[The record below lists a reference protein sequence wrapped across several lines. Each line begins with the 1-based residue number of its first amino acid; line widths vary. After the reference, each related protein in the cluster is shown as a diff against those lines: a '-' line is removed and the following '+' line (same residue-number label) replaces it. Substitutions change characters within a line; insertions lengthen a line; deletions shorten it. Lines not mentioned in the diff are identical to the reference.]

1 MLIQRLLQLLGLA
14 IVLMA
19 AVAVLALVLRLAGW
33 LLHLAAWVFVVL
45 VCAAAVLRFIELVR
59 TKQRGRI

>member
-45 VCAAAVLRFIELVR
+45 VAAAAVLRFIELVR
-59 TKQRGRI
+59 AKQRGRI